1 VETKEWVMGT
11 DISGQ
16 VGDLSSIAGQVG
28 EQPEDM
34 AVSSTEQILSPIVI
48 RKGGGTGVDFAFQ
61 VPEGGEDETGP
72 FGVLSGGFVGPTRSE
87 LDPYFSN
94 FLGDSGGSWL
104 AQSDFQMMKNDGV
117 PAIGEGEDLN
127 IRKTESRSDI
137 NGAAVVG
144 LRGPLILS
152 GFGTDIADRPVP
164 RSSDSPFT
172 LNQDAAGDRTM
183 WKSGP
188 VNLQWDDER
197 KVWQGGAQIICGV
210 VSGGISAP
218 DSPCDPTTFIMK
230 VFRKNDSELST
241 CDLQETIRVKNRDPS
256 LEEDAAEN
264 AIFCIAVRINYEW
277 IPIWVGCPVAG
288 INPPPDCLDCESGEP
303 PTEGDDPDDPTPE
316 NPDVPTP

>member
-1 VETKEWVMGT
+1 MGT

-16 VGDLSSIAGQVG
+16 IASLSSIAGQVG
-28 EQPEDM
+28 EQPQDM
-34 AVSSTEQILSPIVI
+34 AVSSTEQILSPVVV
-48 RKGGGTGVDFAFQ
+48 RKGGGTGVDFAFE
-61 VPEGGEDETGP
+61 VPEGGSDETGP
-72 FGVLSGGFVGPTRSE
+72 YGALNGGFVGATRSE
-87 LDPYFSN
+87 LDPYFSQ
-94 FLGDSGGSWL
+94 FLGDSGASWIEK
-104 AQSDFQMMKNDGV
+104 SDFQMMNNDAT
-117 PAIGEGEDLN
+117 PAIGQGSDLN
-127 IRKTESRSDI
+127 IRKSQSRSDV
-137 NGAAVVG
+137 NSAAVVG

-164 RSSDSPFT
+164 RSSDNPFT
-172 LNQDAAGDRTM
+172 LDQSAAGDRTL

-218 DSPCDPTTFIMK
+218 EDPCNPTTFIMK

-241 CDLQETIRVKNRDPS
+241 CDLQETVRVQNRDPS

-264 AIFCIAVRINYEW
+264 AIFCVAVRINYEW
-277 IPIWVGCPVAG
+277 IPIWVGCPVGG
-288 INPPPDCLDCESGEP
+288 INPAPSCLDCESGEP
-303 PTEGDDPDDPTPE
+303 PTDEDGGDGGGD